1 MAIYLLFIQ
10 HIMYSLSEKGKAA
23 VVVPTGFIT
32 AKSGI
37 EKAIREKMI
46 EKKMLKGVVSMPSN
60 IFATTD
66 TNVSIIFL
74 DKESDEDK
82 IVLMDASKL

>member
-1 MAIYLLFIQ
+1 
-10 HIMYSLSEKGKAA
+10 
-23 VVVPTGFIT
+23 
-32 AKSGI
+32 
-37 EKAIREKMI
+37 
-46 EKKMLKGVVSMPSN
+46 MPSN
-60 IFATTD
+60 IFATTE